1 MPTLSNFKTEFIVI
15 AKWAGI
21 VLGALLGLFLLVKVV
36 FFIKEIISPTPPPPP
51 TVSFGKLP
59 QIFFP
64 SGIKKKFSY
73 TVDTISGALPE
84 FPDRTKIY
92 EMNKSKPDILAVQR
106 ASEKAAILKFNPQPE
121 HLSDILYRWTS
132 TQPPPKSLV
141 LNVNMA
147 SFTLYSPYLTDQF
160 VLSGANLPD
169 QKKAISEAQSF
180 LQTLELYPE
189 DIDEEKTKTELFGI
203 NNGVITPVL
212 SLSTTKL
219 ISVNLFQKNID
230 DMQIVY
236 PAGPSS
242 TMNLVIAGGENE
254 PQVVNGRFFYQKST
268 DKSATYPI
276 KAAEESY
283 EELKKGNA
291 YVASHQGKNLS
302 IVIKKVYLGFYIEG
316 REQKYL
322 MPVVVFEGT
331 NNFVAYV
338 SAVKGEWINN

>member
-1 MPTLSNFKTEFIVI
+1 MPTLSIFKTESLTA

-21 VLGALLGLFLLVKVV
+21 ILGILLGLFLLIKLV
-36 FFIKEIISPTPPPPP
+36 FFIKELILPTPPPPP
-51 TVSFGKLP
+51 TASFGKLP

-73 TVDTISGALPE
+73 TIDTISGQLPAL
-84 FPDRTKIY
+84 PDRTKVY
-92 EMNKSKPDILAVQR
+92 EMNKPKPDILAVKR
-106 ASEKAAILKFNPQPE
+106 ASEKVAILKFNPQPE
-121 HLSDILYRWTS
+121 HLSDILYRWS
-132 TQPPPKSLV
+132 SPGSPPKSFV
-141 LNVNMA
+141 LNVKIA

-160 VLSGANLPD
+160 VLSGTSLPD
-169 QKKAISEAQSF
+169 QKRAVSEAQAF

-189 DIDEEKTKTELFGI
+189 DIDEEKTKTELFSI
-203 NNGVITPVL
+203 TNGVITPAL
-212 SLSTTKL
+212 SISAAKL
-219 ISVNLFQKNID
+219 ISVDFFQKSID
-230 DMQIVY
+230 DMQVVY

-242 TMNLVIAGGENE
+242 TINFVIAGGQFE
-254 PQVVNGRFFYQKST
+254 PQVVSGRFFYQKIA
-268 DKSATYPI
+268 DKSSTYPI
-276 KAAEESY
+276 KTAEESY

-291 YVASHQGKNLS
+291 YVAAHQGENLN

-338 SAVKGEWINN
+338 SAVKDELIGN